1 VLPPWQPRCVMVR
14 GDAEALEEAVSADGK
29 PLGAIIRI
37 HPRQVLS
44 WGLDKTTA

>member
-1 VLPPWQPRCVMVR
+1 MVR
-14 GDAEALEEAVSADGK
+14 GEAEALEEAVSADGK

-44 WGLDKTTA
+44 CGLDKTTA